1 MTKREADKLMIERFS
16 HEISKAQAAETD
28 DEAIKHTDCAHKL
41 YITLVNSEAFESGEE
56 NNELFGN

>member
-1 MTKREADKLMIERFS
+1 MTKQEADKLLIERFS
-16 HEISKAQAAETD
+16 HEISEAQTAENA

-56 NNELFGN
+56 NNDILGS